1 MHQYELFKQCAIRLI
16 QRMSKDTTQIESSV
30 TFNTGMALET
40 LFVTVKPYEQHF
52 RITYERQIVSPFM
65 KSPRRGI
72 ITFVLNPESNFVETY
87 TNGPAY
93 GYAPDL
99 EKRLDQL

>member
-16 QRMSKDTTQIESSV
+16 QRMSKDTTQVESSV
-30 TFNTGMALET
+30 TFNTGLALET

-52 RITYERQIVSPFM
+52 HITYERQTVSPFM
-65 KSPRRGI
+65 KSPRRCV
-72 ITFVLNPESNFVETY
+72 ITFVLNPESGFVEAY
-87 TNGPAY
+87 TKGPAY

-99 EKRLDQL
+99 EKRLNQL

>member
-16 QRMSKDTTQIESSV
+16 QRMSEDTTKVESSV
-30 TFNTGMALET
+30 TFNTGHTLET

-52 RITYERQIVSPFM
+52 YITYERQIASPFL
-65 KSPRRGI
+65 KSPRRDI
-72 ITFVLNPESNFVETY
+72 LTFILNPESGFVEAY
-87 TNGPAY
+87 TKGPAY

-99 EKRLDQL
+99 EDRLNQL

>member
-30 TFNTGMALET
+30 TFNTGMALVT

-52 RITYERQIVSPFM
+52 HVTYERQVVSPFL
-65 KSPRRGI
+65 KSSRRRI

-87 TNGPAY
+87 IKGPAY
-93 GYAPDL
+93 EYAPDL
-99 EKRLDQL
+99 EKRLNQL